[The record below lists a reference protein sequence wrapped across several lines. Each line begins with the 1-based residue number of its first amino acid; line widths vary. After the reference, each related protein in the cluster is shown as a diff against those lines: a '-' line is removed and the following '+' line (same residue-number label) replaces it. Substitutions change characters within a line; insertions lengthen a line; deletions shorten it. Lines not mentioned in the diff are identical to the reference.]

1 MMTNQDNYQEL
12 FQLEPELV
20 EIYNI
25 YKRTREVY
33 RRTKVALGRTPTFSI
48 AFSNAKEVK
57 VSHGTNYSTKIYT
70 SNGLA

>member
-1 MMTNQDNYQEL
+1 MMINRDNYQEL

-33 RRTKVALGRTPTFSI
+33 RRTKVALGRTPTFSV
-48 AFSNAKEVK
+48 AFSNTKEVK
-57 VSHGTNYSTKIYT
+57 VNNGTNYSTKIYT
-70 SNGLA
+70 SK